1 MIKRQLCILALA
13 LDGAI
18 FALMTRV
25 ESILIYSATS
35 PTNLIPHYYTYL
47 DPVVSL
53 GSGII
58 TAPLAVILIGAALLL
73 LVHAILRPAAS
84 VKPAFWLHAA
94 ALACVFPVV
103 MLLPVHNTEP
113 GDPGFAC
120 GKRLSASPHRLSPD
134 RRIRSIRGGKIA
146 ALIKT
151 HPFAGISG
159 KGVCFI
165 VGPSPAYLS

>member
-103 MLLPVHNTEP
+103 MLLPVHTLNLGILALLVGNAFLLHRIAFPRT
-113 GDPGFAC
+113 GASDPSG
-120 GKRLSASPHRLSPD
+120 
-134 RRIRSIRGGKIA
+134 A
-146 ALIKT
+146 AK
-151 HPFAGISG
+151 
-159 KGVCFI
+159 
-165 VGPSPAYLS
+165 